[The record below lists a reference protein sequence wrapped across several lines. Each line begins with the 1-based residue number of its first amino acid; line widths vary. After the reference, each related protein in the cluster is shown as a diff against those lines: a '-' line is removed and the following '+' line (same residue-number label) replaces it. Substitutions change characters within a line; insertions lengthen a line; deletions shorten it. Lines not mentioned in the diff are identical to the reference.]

1 MRVLTHVVFS
11 TATALWVVT
20 TWQTLLLS
28 PLTTVLID
36 ALGHT
41 RSHGIPRRVW
51 LTHDW
56 VLSLPI
62 FILPLSWLYT
72 WAPIIH
78 VSLLTALIIN
88 AVTLYT
94 HLMLD
99 AITGHTFFMTR
110 RVGHAIVRWDNPIAN
125 WLFIIL
131 GIALIVYKFHLSWQI
146 LLAYSL
152 YVY

>member
-11 TATALWVVT
+11 TAVALWVVT

-36 ALGHT
+36 VLGHSK
-41 RSHGIPRRVW
+41 RHGIPHRIW

-56 VLSLPI
+56 VLSLII
-62 FILPLSWLYT
+62 FALPLSWLYT
-72 WAPIIH
+72 QSPIFH

-110 RVGHAIVRWDNPIAN
+110 RVGHAIVRWDDPVVN
-125 WLFIIL
+125 WLFLIL
-131 GIALIVYKFHLSWQI
+131 GITLMAMLGYYKLHLQ
-146 LLAYSL
+146 L
-152 YVY
+152 